1 MSGQGKTQHYD
12 LAIIGAGPAGLAA
25 AVEAKHHG
33 LSVIVLD
40 EGPRP
45 GGRIYHAV
53 DHVVESRPADATLL
67 GADYTYGAD
76 LTTAF
81 RQSGAEYF
89 CNTPIFRLDHDGTVW
104 FTRDGTAQ
112 TLQASATI
120 LATGA
125 MERPVPV
132 PGWTLPGVMT
142 AGAAQLLLKGDN
154 MIPAGPV
161 VLMGAGPLILL
172 SAIQL
177 HDAGATIVAVVETTA
192 LRDTLA
198 ALPHLPRAL
207 LAHEYLRKGLA
218 LRRRLKQAGIPMY
231 SAATKLQAMGGEQ
244 VGGVTFRS
252 SGRPVALDAD
262 TVLLHNGVVP
272 ETHLS
277 RQLGCT
283 HHWDTAQH
291 CWRPKCDAW
300 GQTSIPNIYVAG
312 DGGGIAGARAA
323 ECSGHL
329 TALRI
334 AEASG
339 HLGTHEQH
347 RLARPWIRERAHHL
361 AIRPFLDRMF
371 RPSPELLSP
380 TDDETIICRCEEVNA
395 ATIRHA
401 ISLGCPG
408 PNQLKAFC
416 RAGMGPCQ
424 GRMCQLTI
432 TEMMAQGYG
441 TSPAEIGSQ
450 NIRPPVKPVTL
461 AALASMARH
470 SE

>member
-1 MSGQGKTQHYD
+1 MPTQCKTQHYD

-25 AVEAKHHG
+25 AAEAKRRG
-33 LSVIVLD
+33 LSVMVLD

-53 DHVVESRPADATLL
+53 DHVVESRPADANLL
-67 GADYTYGAD
+67 GADYTHGAR

-81 RQSGAEYF
+81 RQSGVEYF
-89 CNTPIFRLDHDGTVW
+89 CTTSIFRLDHDGTVW

-112 TLQASATI
+112 TLQADVTI

-142 AGAAQLLLKGDN
+142 AGAAQLLLKGDD
-154 MIPAGPV
+154 MIPVGPV

-172 SAIQL
+172 CAIQL
-177 HDAGATIVAVVETTA
+177 HDAGATIAAVVETTT
-192 LRDTLA
+192 LHDTFA

-207 LAHEYLRKGLA
+207 LAHEYLRKGLS
-218 LRRRLKQAGIPMY
+218 LRRRLKRAGIAMY
-231 SAATKLQAMGGEQ
+231 SGATKFRILGNRH
-244 VGGVTFRS
+244 VVGVTFRS
-252 SGRPVALDAD
+252 RGTNLSVDAD

-277 RQLGCT
+277 RQLGCR
-283 HHWDTAQH
+283 HQWDTDQH
-291 CWRPKCDAW
+291 CWRPESDAW
-300 GQTSIPNIYVAG
+300 GQTSLPNIYVAG
-312 DGGGIAGARAA
+312 DGGGIAGGRAA

-329 TALRI
+329 SALRV
-334 AEASG
+334 AGASG
-339 HLGTHEQH
+339 HLSADEYH

-371 RPSPELLSP
+371 RPSPDLLSP
-380 TDDETIICRCEEVNA
+380 TDNETIICRCEEITA
-395 ATIRHA
+395 ASIRHA

-432 TEMMAQGYG
+432 TEMMARDYG
-441 TSPAEIGSQ
+441 KSPAEIGSM

-461 AALASMARH
+461 AALASMAKH